1 MAALTADKARP
12 ASGTPYGF
20 PADVAASTTIFLGSL
35 CAFNAAG
42 FLVPATDT
50 AAIAIAGIAQ
60 SGCDNSAGANGGESI
75 IVQRGSIREI
85 AHSGLVQADCGKNV
99 FVEDDNSVTDSAA
112 ATNDLK
118 AGTLLGFNG
127 SLALLHVGVFA
138 DVDA

>member
-1 MAALTADKARP
+1 MAALTADKARA

-50 AAIAIAGIAQ
+50 AALAIAGIAKA
-60 SGCDNSAGANGGESI
+60 SCDNSSGANGDKSVV
-75 IVQRGSIREI
+75 VQRGLISEI
-85 AHSGLVQADCGKNV
+85 AHSALVQADCGKNV
-99 FVEDDNSVTDSAA
+99 FVEDDNSVTDGAG

-118 AGTLLGFNG
+118 AGTLVGFKG
-127 SLALLHVGVFA
+127 SLALLHVAVFA